1 VKHDRVTVT
10 RVGRLWLSYENVRSA
25 AGYFCELVGRLL
37 APQLVSFRLWETLVE
52 PAEAARQANREELIE
67 ELIMRKAGKTRA
79 GNAGL
84 WSAAAAAIMALM
96 GLPVQAA
103 SVSFVLDQSNAESAF
118 PDGTPY
124 LQVMIADGTAGA
136 IDFTVSI
143 LGPVL
148 NVAGPNFGL
157 QSFGFNTTGAA
168 DAVTAANITALPA
181 GWNVS
186 INKGQDGFGKFEF
199 VVGDAPGGGIV
210 RITPTLTFS
219 ITGINGDTIYDYVAL
234 STGTVTQGHVY
245 FAGHVAG
252 FAGVNT
258 LLPPSTFFGGSSD
271 PAQVVPVP
279 AAAWMLLSGL
289 GVLGG
294 VRARAAR
301 QVLR

>member
-1 VKHDRVTVT
+1 
-10 RVGRLWLSYENVRSA
+10 
-25 AGYFCELVGRLL
+25 
-37 APQLVSFRLWETLVE
+37 
-52 PAEAARQANREELIE
+52 
-67 ELIMRKAGKTRA
+67 M
-79 GNAGL
+79 
-84 WSAAAAAIMALM
+84 MALM
-96 GLPVQAA
+96 GPPAQAA
-103 SVSFVLDQSNAESAF
+103 SVSFILDQSNAESAF

-124 LQVMIADGTAGA
+124 LQVMIADGVAGA
-136 IDFTVSI
+136 INFTVSI

-148 NVAGPNFGL
+148 SVAGPNFGL
-157 QSFGFNTTGAA
+157 QTFGFNTTGAA

-186 INKGQDGFGKFEF
+186 TNKGQNGFGKFEF

-234 STGTVTQGHVY
+234 STGTVTQGRVY

-252 FAGVNT
+252 FVGINT
-258 LLPPSTFFGGSSD
+258 LLPPSTFFGGSNSD
-271 PAQVVPVP
+271 PAQVVPIP
-279 AAAWMLLSGL
+279 AAAWLLVSGL

-301 QVLR
+301 QALR